1 MKKTILNALLGS
13 LAVSMFALSMPS
25 FADVTQEDVERF
37 VTRYNVN
44 KDGMI
49 SRVEVMKRA
58 AEMFDK
64 MDTGKKGMLDDKK
77 TMAFLLELQ
86 KSDGAPSGY
95 MISKADMMKKI
106 ETSFDKLTNVCNSCH
121 ERAGRTFIIIRK
133 PTFPSPYSNQLFAP
147 PPQ

>member
-1 MKKTILNALLGS
+1 MKKSLLNVLMGS
-13 LAVSMFALSMPS
+13 IAISVMGMSMPS

-37 VTRYNVN
+37 VTRYDTN

-77 TMAFLLELQ
+77 AMAFLLELQ
-86 KSDGAPSGY
+86 KSDGGTSGY
-95 MISKADMMKKI
+95 MVSKADTMKKI
-106 ETSFDKLTNVCNSCH
+106 ETAFDKLDAAKKGMLNKIQTEALLRELMKSG
-121 ERAGRTFIIIRK
+121 A
-133 PTFPSPYSNQLFAP
+133 
-147 PPQ
+147 

>member
-1 MKKTILNALLGS
+1 MKKS
-13 LAVSMFALSMPS
+13 LMKLALSSVAVAMMGLSIPA
-25 FADVTQEDVERF
+25 FADVTQEDINRF
-37 VTRYNVN
+37 VTMYDVN

-49 SRVEVMKRA
+49 SRVEVTKRA

-86 KSDGAPSGY
+86 KSDGGSSGY

-106 ETSFDKLTNVCNSCH
+106 ETAFDKMDAAKKGMLDKKQTEAFFRELMKSG
-121 ERAGRTFIIIRK
+121 A
-133 PTFPSPYSNQLFAP
+133 
-147 PPQ
+147 

>member
-13 LAVSMFALSMPS
+13 LAVSMFALSMLS
-25 FADVTQEDVERF
+25 FADVTQADVERF
-37 VTRYNVN
+37 VTKYDVN

-86 KSDGAPSGY
+86 KSDGAPSGF

-106 ETSFDKLTNVCNSCH
+106 ETAFDKLDTAKKGMLDKKQTEYLLRELMKSG
-121 ERAGRTFIIIRK
+121 A
-133 PTFPSPYSNQLFAP
+133 
-147 PPQ
+147 

>member
-1 MKKTILNALLGS
+1 MKKSLLNVLMGS
-13 LAVSMFALSMPS
+13 IAVSMMGMSMPS

-37 VTRYNVN
+37 VTKYDTN

-49 SRVEVMKRA
+49 SRVEVVKRA

-77 TMAFLLELQ
+77 AMAFLLELQ
-86 KSDGAPSGY
+86 KSDGGTSGY

-106 ETSFDKLTNVCNSCH
+106 ETAFDKLDAAKKGMLNKTQAEALLRELMKSG
-121 ERAGRTFIIIRK
+121 A
-133 PTFPSPYSNQLFAP
+133 
-147 PPQ
+147 

>member
-1 MKKTILNALLGS
+1 MKKSLLKVLMGS
-13 LAVSMFALSMPS
+13 IAVSMMGLSLPS

-37 VTRYNVN
+37 VTRYDVN
-44 KDGMI
+44 KDGML

-77 TMAFLLELQ
+77 AMAFLLELQ
-86 KSDGAPSGY
+86 KSDGGTSNF

-106 ETSFDKLTNVCNSCH
+106 ETAFDKLDAAKKGMINMKQAEALLRELMKS
-121 ERAGRTFIIIRK
+121 G
-133 PTFPSPYSNQLFAP
+133 S
-147 PPQ
+147 

>member
-77 TMAFLLELQ
+77 AMAFLLELK

-106 ETSFDKLTNVCNSCH
+106 ETAFDKLDTAKKGMLDKKQTEYLLRELMKSG
-121 ERAGRTFIIIRK
+121 A
-133 PTFPSPYSNQLFAP
+133 
-147 PPQ
+147 

>member
-1 MKKTILNALLGS
+1 MKKTILNTLLGS

-25 FADVTQEDVERF
+25 FADKWTQEDTERF
-37 VTRYNVN
+37 IAKYDVN
-44 KDGMI
+44 KDGML

-77 TMAFLLELQ
+77 AMAFLLELQ

-106 ETSFDKLTNVCNSCH
+106 ETAFDKLDAAKKGML
-121 ERAGRTFIIIRK
+121 EKKQADAFLRELMMGGI
-133 PTFPSPYSNQLFAP
+133 
-147 PPQ
+147 

>member
-1 MKKTILNALLGS
+1 MKKSLLNVMMS
-13 LAVSMFALSMPS
+13 SIAVSMMGLAMPS

-37 VTRYNVN
+37 VTKYDIN

-64 MDTGKKGMLDDKK
+64 MDTGKKGMLEEKK
-77 TMAFLLELQ
+77 AMAFLLELQ
-86 KSDGAPSGY
+86 KGDGAPSTY

-106 ETSFDKLTNVCNSCH
+106 EMAFDKMDAAKKGMLNMKQAEAFLREVMKSG
-121 ERAGRTFIIIRK
+121 A
-133 PTFPSPYSNQLFAP
+133 
-147 PPQ
+147 